1 MPFARVTDR
10 REAARCCLPLALA
23 SLLGCHPYGVP
34 RVESRSTAHMIV
46 ETTIAA
52 PPQAV
57 WDVLVEFE
65 RYDEWNAWLPEL
77 RGEAIVGER
86 AVAKVWLDGRL
97 RRAAHRVLEVDAP
110 VRLCW
115 RDAGITT
122 WFVWAM
128 RCRTLEPIAGGTLL
142 REELVLDGNF
152 VGAAMRRHGPDM
164 QAGMAAE
171 AHSLREHVER

>member
-1 MPFARVTDR
+1 MSFVRASELIV
-10 REAARCCLPLALA
+10 PLVVA

-34 RVESRSTAHMIV
+34 RVESRAVATIRV

-57 WDVLVEFE
+57 WALLVDFE

-77 RGEAIVGER
+77 RGEAVVGER
-86 AVAKVWLDGRL
+86 AVAKVWLQGRL

-110 VRLCW
+110 RQLCW

-128 RCRTLEPIAGGTLL
+128 RCRTLEPIEGGTLL
-142 REELVLDGNF
+142 REELTLDGSF
-152 VGAAMRRHGPDM
+152 VGAAMRRYGADL

-171 AHSLREHVER
+171 ARSLREHVER

>member
-1 MPFARVTDR
+1 MPKF
-10 REAARCCLPLALA
+10 EFFPLAL
-23 SLLGCHPYGVP
+23 LLACHPYGVP
-34 RVESRSTAHMIV
+34 RVESRKIARITV

-52 PPQAV
+52 PPQVV
-57 WDVLVEFE
+57 WDVLVDFE

-77 RGEAIVGER
+77 HGEAVVGER

-97 RRAAHRVLEVDAP
+97 RRAAHRVLEVEAP
-110 VRLCW
+110 LRLCW

-128 RCRTLEPIAGGTLL
+128 RCRTLEPVEAGTLL
-142 REELVLDGNF
+142 REELVLDGSF
-152 VGAAMRRHGPDM
+152 VGAAMRRYGADM

-171 AHSLREHVER
+171 ARSLREQVERRPPARPGPM